1 MKGIDQL
8 VKKSREL
15 KASGMNDKEIAR
27 ELHLSLGTVVWL
39 LTRDVKVEAPPTDIK
54 IGWKSV
60 GVYGHRIAMMSAILS
75 DILEEE
81 TLNRKLEVDTVV
93 GLAINGV
100 PLASYIADELQ
111 LELAIFRPSDDD
123 KSPGAVLSNFASI
136 EGKSVVIVDDFI
148 GTGETMKSAITDL
161 KELGAKPVLML
172 ILVNKTDVTEIQG
185 VPVRSLIRA
194 RPIGIE

>member
-111 LELAIFRPSDDD
+111 LELGIFRPSDDE
-123 KSPGAVLSNFASI
+123 KTPGAVLSNFASV

-148 GTGETMKSAITDL
+148 GSGETMKSAVSNL
-161 KELGAKPVLML
+161 KELGAKPALIL

-194 RPIGIE
+194 RPIGLE

>member
-8 VKKSREL
+8 VKRSREL

-39 LTRDVKVEAPPTDIK
+39 LTRDVKVEAPPSDIK

-60 GVYGHRIAMMSAILS
+60 GVYGHRIAMISAILS

-111 LELAIFRPSDDD
+111 LELGIFRPSDDD
-123 KSPGAVLSNFASI
+123 KTPGAVLSNFASV

-148 GTGETMKSAITDL
+148 GSGETMKSAISNL
-161 KELGAKPVLML
+161 KELGAKPALIL
-172 ILVNKTDVTEIQG
+172 ILVNKTDITEIHG

-194 RPIGIE
+194 RSIGLE

>member
-1 MKGIDQL
+1 MKGIDLL

-27 ELHLSLGTVVWL
+27 ELHLSVGTVVWL
-39 LTRDVKVEAPPTDIK
+39 LTRDVKVEAPPSDIK

-81 TLNRKLEVDTVV
+81 TLNRKLEPDSVV

-123 KSPGAVLSNFASI
+123 KSPGAVLSNFASV

-148 GTGETMKSAITDL
+148 GSGETMKSAVSNL
-161 KELGAKPVLML
+161 KSLGAKPVLIL
-172 ILVNKTDVTEIQG
+172 ILVNKTDKTEIQG

-194 RPIGIE
+194 RSIGLE